1 MKIYIIGPVGSGKTT
16 LAKKI
21 SKKNNLP
28 FYELDKIIW
37 DDEKGIKRSPKYL
50 KKEIKKITKKA
61 SWIVED
67 VGRDTFQELYPLCTK
82 IYYLKIPII
91 ILYFR
96 VIKRWLKQII
106 NIEKSNYPQNLN
118 TLKDMIKWVKTSK
131 QKESTLLNKIIKYNY
146 EIITISKYKKM
157 LKYNSR

>member
-37 DDEKGIKRSPKYL
+37 DDEKGIKRSPQNL
-50 KKEIKKITKKA
+50 QNEIKKITKKT